1 MTGRSPGKTTPKSPA
16 TSEKS
21 LVLLATVSKT
31 HGLRGE
37 FRAHPPAGVSENLDR
52 VRRVT
57 LRKGAAERAF
67 DVERSRP
74 QRGFSIMK
82 LAGLDRIEDVEPW
95 IGAQVLAGAGEIAP
109 LPEGEF
115 YWYEL
120 EGMTVVDHRGG
131 ELGVVSRLFATGS
144 NDVLVVG
151 SGARERYIPYTDDA
165 VERVDR
171 DARRIHL
178 TAQALAEV

>member
-1 MTGRSPGKTTPKSPA
+1 MTDGPRPDRSGA
-16 TSEKS
+16 S
-21 LVLLATVSKT
+21 LVLLATVTKT

-52 VRRVT
+52 VSRVVLRR
-57 LRKGAAERAF
+57 ADAEREF

-82 LAGLDRIEDVEPW
+82 LAGLERIEDVEPW
-95 IGAQVLAGAGEIAP
+95 IGAQVFARSDDIAP
-109 LPEGEF
+109 LADGEF

-120 EGMTVVDHRGG
+120 EGMTVIDHRGAAI
-131 ELGVVSRLFATGS
+131 GVVTRLFATGS

-151 SGARERYIPYTDDA
+151 EGSGERFIPYIDDA
-165 VERVDR
+165 IERIDR
-171 DARRIHL
+171 DARRILL
-178 TAQALAEV
+178 TPWAAVER